1 MYCSSCGVSVEKGLS
16 YCKQCGAKLSGA
28 KSESAAKASEL
39 FPESM
44 AWAMVAVFVI
54 GLGCVIGLMA
64 MMKQLLNFSEKLIVA
79 FSLICF
85 LLMFVIEGVLIWML
99 LSHKREA
106 QAAGEAA
113 QLKEQATKEL
123 GPASARAFA
132 EPVASVTEHTT
143 RTFEPLYR
151 ERKAE

>member
-1 MYCSSCGVSVEKGLS
+1 MYCSSCGVAVEKGLS

-28 KSESAAKASEL
+28 KSESAAKASET
-39 FPESM
+39 FPESI
-44 AWAMVAVFVI
+44 AWSMVAVFVV
-54 GLGCVIGLMA
+54 GLGCIIGLMA
-64 MMKQLLNFSEKLIVA
+64 MMKQLLNFGEKLIVA

-99 LSHKREA
+99 LSHKKA
-106 QAAGEAA
+106 TTAAGKAG
-113 QLKEQATKEL
+113 QLQEQATKEL
-123 GPASARAFA
+123 GPAPARAFA

-143 RTFEPLYR
+143 RTFEPLYS